1 MSDLTVSEFAQ
12 RAAGEVSREL
22 LDTEATEVEDTEN
35 LPEAAI
41 PKSNGSQSG
50 DNELVDKTRVLACV
64 LDKTS

>member
-22 LDTEATEVEDTEN
+22 LETEATEVEDKEN
-35 LPEAAI
+35 LPESAI
-41 PKSNGSQSG
+41 PKSNRSQSG
-50 DNELVDKTRVLACV
+50 DNQFLDKTRVLARV

>member
-1 MSDLTVSEFAQ
+1 MTGLTVSEFAQ

-22 LDTEATEVEDTEN
+22 LDTEATEVEDKEN